1 MGKGLLYVISG
12 PSGAGKGTIC
22 KRVLDELDI
31 DLSISMTTRK
41 PREGEVHG
49 VNYYFVTREEFQ
61 ERIAEDGFFEY
72 AQVYENYYGTPKQ
85 MVMEQLAKG
94 RDVLLEIDTQGALNV
109 KNAYPEGVAIFLL
122 PPSLE
127 ELRKRL
133 TGRGTETPEAIE
145 LRLSKTLNEISC
157 MTEYDYCVVN
167 DDLEVAVDQV
177 VSIMKAEHSK
187 VSRGV
192 HDLMKRYEE
201 EK

>member
-31 DLSISMTTRK
+31 DLSISMTTRN

-109 KNAYPEGVAIFLL
+109 KKAYPEGVAIFLL

-167 DDLEVAVDQV
+167 DNLEVAVDQV

>member
-22 KRVLDELDI
+22 KRVLNELDI

-49 VNYYFVTREEFQ
+49 VNYYFVTKEEFQ

-109 KNAYPEGVAIFLL
+109 KKAYPEGVAIFLL

-167 DDLEVAVDQV
+167 DDLEVAVDRV

>member
-49 VNYYFVTREEFQ
+49 VNYYFVTKEEFQ

-109 KNAYPEGVAIFLL
+109 KKAYPEGVAIFLL

-145 LRLSKTLNEISC
+145 LRLTWRWPWIRWYPS
-157 MTEYDYCVVN
+157 
-167 DDLEVAVDQV
+167 
-177 VSIMKAEHSK
+177 
-187 VSRGV
+187 
-192 HDLMKRYEE
+192 
-201 EK
+201 

>member
-49 VNYYFVTREEFQ
+49 VNYYFVTKEEFQ

-109 KNAYPEGVAIFLL
+109 KKAYPEGVAIFLL

>member
-109 KNAYPEGVAIFLL
+109 KKAYPEGVAIFLL

-167 DDLEVAVDQV
+167 DDLEVAVDRV

>member
-1 MGKGLLYVISG
+1 M
-12 PSGAGKGTIC
+12 
-22 KRVLDELDI
+22 
-31 DLSISMTTRK
+31 
-41 PREGEVHG
+41 
-49 VNYYFVTREEFQ
+49 
-61 ERIAEDGFFEY
+61 
-72 AQVYENYYGTPKQ
+72 
-85 MVMEQLAKG
+85 
-94 RDVLLEIDTQGALNV
+94 NV
-109 KNAYPEGVAIFLL
+109 KKAYPEGVAIFLL

>member
-31 DLSISMTTRK
+31 DLSISMTTRN

-49 VNYYFVTREEFQ
+49 VNYYFVTKEEFQ

-109 KNAYPEGVAIFLL
+109 KKAYPEGVAIFLL

-167 DDLEVAVDQV
+167 DNLEVAVDQV

>member
-22 KRVLDELDI
+22 KRILEELDL

-41 PREGEVHG
+41 PREGEVDG

-61 ERIAEDGFFEY
+61 ERIAADGFFEY

-109 KNAYPEGVAIFLL
+109 KKAYPEGVAIFLL

-133 TGRGTETPEAIE
+133 TGRGTETQEAIE

>member
-167 DDLEVAVDQV
+167 DDLEVAVDRV

>member
-61 ERIAEDGFFEY
+61 KRIAEDGFFEY
-72 AQVYENYYGTPKQ
+72 AQVYDNFYGTPKQ

-109 KNAYPEGVAIFLL
+109 KKAYPEGVAIFLL

>member
-31 DLSISMTTRK
+31 YLSISMTTRN

-49 VNYYFVTREEFQ
+49 VNYYFVTKEEFQ

-109 KNAYPEGVAIFLL
+109 KKAYPEGVAIFLL

-167 DDLEVAVDQV
+167 DNLEVAVDQV

>member
-22 KRVLDELDI
+22 KRILEELDL

-41 PREGEVHG
+41 PREGEVDG

-61 ERIAEDGFFEY
+61 ERIAEDGFFEF

-109 KNAYPEGVAIFLL
+109 KKAYPEGVAIFLL

-167 DDLEVAVDQV
+167 DDLEVAVDRV

>member
-22 KRVLDELDI
+22 KRLQNELDI
-31 DLSISMTTRK
+31 DLSVSMTTRK
-41 PREGEVHG
+41 PREGEVNG
-49 VNYYFVTREEFQ
+49 VNYYFVTHEEFRK
-61 ERIAEDGFFEY
+61 RIDEGGFFEY

-109 KNAYPEGVAIFLL
+109 KADYPEGVAIFIL
-122 PPSLE
+122 PPSLQ

-157 MTEYDYCVVN
+157 MKEYDYCVVN
-167 DDLEVAVDQV
+167 DDLDEAVNQV
-177 VSIMKAEHSK
+177 VSIMKAEHFK

-192 HDLMKRYEE
+192 EDLMKRYEE
-201 EK
+201 EL

>member
-22 KRVLDELDI
+22 KRILEELDL

-41 PREGEVHG
+41 PREGEVDG

-61 ERIAEDGFFEY
+61 ERIAADGFFEY
-72 AQVYENYYGTPKQ
+72 AQVYENFYGTPKQ

-109 KNAYPEGVAIFLL
+109 KKAYPEGVAIFLL

-133 TGRGTETPEAIE
+133 TGRGTETQEAIE

-167 DDLEVAVDQV
+167 DDLDVAVDQV
-177 VSIMKAEHSK
+177 VSIMKAEHFK

>member
-109 KNAYPEGVAIFLL
+109 KKAYPEGVAIFLL